1 MPSTTYAALDALLRR
16 AGYRFVDPPIL
27 QPAAL
32 FLDLLG
38 EDIRRRA
45 FLTTDADGQE
55 LCLRPD
61 FTIPVSR
68 HHLDTAESGSIG
80 AYAYRGPVFRTRAG
94 ESSEFQQA
102 GFEHFGGQ
110 DTAAAD
116 AETLG
121 LAVEASALLGLAQPD
136 IRMGDAGLVT
146 AVLDALA
153 LSGAWRRRIEGNLR
167 RSRSL
172 DADLAHLA
180 SRNPLGMIDAPA
192 GFLGALNGADSGAA
206 RSAVA
211 DLLKIAGIRP
221 LGGRSVD
228 AIADRFLEL
237 AALAAG
243 GGLSEATVAALRAF
257 FAIEGDLDS
266 VARTMRT
273 FAETHALDLS
283 EAIDLF
289 ELRTGF
295 LAAQGVDIGR
305 IRFATAFARRLDY
318 YTGFVFELHNPT
330 RPEIPHLVGGGRYD
344 HLMSQLGS
352 AEPIRAVGCS
362 IWLDRFQSVSP

>member
-16 AGYRFVDPPIL
+16 AGFRFVDPPIL

-68 HHLDTAESGSIG
+68 HHLDTTEPSAVG

-94 ESSEFQQA
+94 ESNEFQQA
-102 GFEHFGGQ
+102 GFEHFGGP
-110 DTAAAD
+110 DTPAAD

-121 LAVEASALLGLAQPD
+121 LAVEASAVLGLARPD

-153 LSGAWRRRIEGNLR
+153 LSGAWRRRIEANLR

-172 DADLAHLA
+172 DTDLAHLA
-180 SRNPLGMIDAPA
+180 SRNPLAGADAPA

-228 AIADRFLEL
+228 EIADRFLEQ

-243 GGLSEATVAALRAF
+243 GGLSATTVDALRAF
-257 FAIEGDLDS
+257 FAIEGDLDA
-266 VARTMRT
+266 VARSMRQ
-273 FAETHALDLS
+273 FATTHALELDA
-283 EAIDLF
+283 AIDQF

-295 LAAQGVDIGR
+295 MAAQGVDVGR
-305 IRFATAFARRLDY
+305 VRFATAFARRLDY
-318 YTGFVFELHNPT
+318 YTGFVFELHDPG
-330 RPEIPHLVGGGRYD
+330 RPDVPHLVGGGRYD

-352 AEPIRAVGCS
+352 PQPIPAVGCS
-362 IWLDRFQSVSP
+362 IWLDRFGSVSS